1 MFFKVKTQSFSDPGP
16 VFHTI
21 VSIKNDGHYFCGAGG
36 NTPDCLNEPVT
47 EIRGLPVSERL
58 AVRQMQSK
66 PLLTSLYKLM
76 QEKEHTLSK
85 KCRLRDAFRYIRKH
99 WVALC
104 NFCDDGLAE
113 ADNNAAERALR
124 AVCLGKKNFMFFGS
138 DHGGERGAL
147 LYGLIGT
154 CRLNGID
161 PEAYLRHILSVL
173 PEWPSNRVDELLP
186 WNVVLTNK

>member
-1 MFFKVKTQSFSDPGP
+1 MTVWRRRTETQQKERFVPS
-16 VFHTI
+16 
-21 VSIKNDGHYFCGAGG
+21 VS
-36 NTPDCLNEPVT
+36 
-47 EIRGLPVSERL
+47 
-58 AVRQMQSK
+58 
-66 PLLTSLYKLM
+66 
-76 QEKEHTLSK
+76 
-85 KCRLRDAFRYIRKH
+85 
-99 WVALC
+99 
-104 NFCDDGLAE
+104 
-113 ADNNAAERALR
+113 
-124 AVCLGKKNFMFFGS
+124 GKRIDMFFGN

>member
-1 MFFKVKTQSFSDPGP
+1 LCRHPPHSQQAIIGCQFPYREAADIQKTHDRIFKT
-16 VFHTI
+16 
-21 VSIKNDGHYFCGAGG
+21 C
-36 NTPDCLNEPVT
+36 
-47 EIRGLPVSERL
+47 
-58 AVRQMQSK
+58 
-66 PLLTSLYKLM
+66 
-76 QEKEHTLSK
+76 
-85 KCRLRDAFRYIRKH
+85 
-99 WVALC
+99 
-104 NFCDDGLAE
+104 
-113 ADNNAAERALR
+113 
-124 AVCLGKKNFMFFGS
+124 